1 MVQSSCEQS
10 SYTRESNTA
19 TWGPK
24 VISRETIQ
32 EAVAI
37 LIREARPEQVILFG
51 SYARGEAGPDSD
63 LDLLV
68 IEKVVASQHAE
79 MARLR
84 RALSPLRI
92 PVDLLVTDS
101 KRVASSWADFPGS
114 YLYDALRE
122 GEVLYAVD
130 GAGKPAAA

>member
-1 MVQSSCEQS
+1 
-10 SYTRESNTA
+10 
-19 TWGPK
+19 
-24 VISRETIQ
+24 VITEDQIR

-37 LIREARPEQVILFG
+37 LVREAKPDKVILFG
-51 SYARGEAGPDSD
+51 SYARGEARHDSD

-68 IEKVVASQHAE
+68 VEKEVRHPQAE

-92 PVDLLVTDS
+92 PVDVLVTDAA
-101 KRVASSWADFPGS
+101 RLVSSWADFPGS

-122 GEVLYAVD
+122 GKELYAVD
-130 GAGKPAAA
+130 RTSALASP

>member
-1 MVQSSCEQS
+1 M
-10 SYTRESNTA
+10 
-19 TWGPK
+19 
-24 VISRETIQ
+24 ISDGQIR

-37 LIREARPEQVILFG
+37 LVREAQPEKIILFG
-51 SYARGEAGPDSD
+51 SYARGEATASSD

-68 IEKVVASQHAE
+68 VEKEVAHQQAE

-92 PVDLLVTDS
+92 PVDILVADVS
-101 KRVASSWADFPGS
+101 RLSSSWANFPGS

-122 GEVLYAVD
+122 GEVLYGVD
-130 GAGKPAAA
+130 GTGTLASP

>member
-1 MVQSSCEQS
+1 MVTKEQI
-10 SYTRESNTA
+10 R
-19 TWGPK
+19 
-24 VISRETIQ
+24 R
-32 EAVAI
+32 AVEI
-37 LIREARPEQVILFG
+37 LVREARPERVILFG

-68 IEKVVASQHAE
+68 VEREVPRRQAE

-92 PVDLLVTDS
+92 PADILVADVNQLS
-101 KRVASSWADFPGS
+101 SSWADFPGS

-122 GEVLYAVD
+122 GQVLYAVD
-130 GAGKPAAA
+130 GASAPAVA